1 MRTCIVVLFVTL
13 CLAEDH
19 LLPNT
24 FEELFPNAPKAD
36 VLELTREINQQKTPK
51 KAKIVLDNWIQRHWD
66 PIPETTRSE
75 QEATTQQYVT
85 ENQGDTDKPKTTRSY
100 YYGGYDGYGSYY
112 GSPSNYYSGY
122 NSSYSSYYG
131 NGGYGSYYGSPSSS
145 YGGYNSSYNSY
156 NGYGGYGSYYG
167 SPSNSYDS
175 SYGSYNGYGSYYS
188 SSSGTKEEQSPIN
201 RGGIF
206 RDLIGEKVVT
216 ESYAIRVEDR
226 PEGFNPEDFGEK
238 MQPDEWEEDY
248 WVRIITNS
256 SLRTKRSC
264 STDKHL
270 VRQKALSFI
279 DHRATLK
286 ALIRYAVN
294 RSLKERVL
302 EKSEAPKMYK
312 LFWEADKESGNDF
325 SYTKRDFLYTK
336 IYYNE
341 WSNEQSIVSG
351 IFEGYFKFFRENR
364 KKAELL
370 DWSLDGFHAC

>member
-1 MRTCIVVLFVTL
+1 MRTFIVVLFVTL

-19 LLPNT
+19 LLPNV
-24 FEELFPNAPKAD
+24 FEELFPNAPKSD

-66 PIPETTRSE
+66 TIQETTRSE

-100 YYGGYDGYGSYY
+100 YYGGYGGYGSYY

-131 NGGYGSYYGSPSSS
+131 NGGYGSYYGSPS
-145 YGGYNSSYNSY
+145 
-156 NGYGGYGSYYG
+156 
-167 SPSNSYDS
+167 NSYDS
-175 SYGSYNGYGSYYS
+175 SYGSYSGYGSYYS

-201 RGGIF
+201 QGGLF

-216 ESYAIRVEDR
+216 KSYAIRIEDR

-294 RSLKERVL
+294 RSLKEHVL
-302 EKSEAPKMYK
+302 KKSEAPKMYK
-312 LFWEADKESGNDF
+312 IFWEADKENGNDF
-325 SYTKRDFLYTK
+325 SYTKGYFLYTK
-336 IYYNE
+336 IYQYE

>member
-1 MRTCIVVLFVTL
+1 MRTFIVLLLVTL

-19 LLPNT
+19 LLPNV
-24 FEELFPNAPKAD
+24 FEELFPNAPKSD
-36 VLELTREINQQKTPK
+36 VLELTKEINQQKTPK

-85 ENQGDTDKPKTTRSY
+85 ENQGDTDKPTTTRSY

-112 GSPSNYYSGY
+112 GSPSNYYGGY
-122 NSSYSSYYG
+122 NSSYSSY
-131 NGGYGSYYGSPSSS
+131 
-145 YGGYNSSYNSY
+145 
-156 NGYGGYGSYYG
+156 NGYGGYGNSYGGYNGSYSSYNGYGDYG
-167 SPSNSYDS
+167 SFGNSNSIYKS
-175 SYGSYNGYGSYYS
+175 PYGSYNGYDGYGNYYS
-188 SSSGTKEEQSPIN
+188 SSSYSGTKEKQSSN
-201 RGGIF
+201 NVGGIF

-226 PEGFNPEDFGEK
+226 PEGFNAEEYGEK

-264 STDKHL
+264 SSNKHL

-279 DHRATLK
+279 DHRATIK
-286 ALIRYAVN
+286 SLIRFSVN

-312 LFWEADKESGNDF
+312 LFWDADKESGNEFSHTEQDF
-325 SYTKRDFLYTK
+325 YGK
-336 IYYNE
+336 ITMYE
-341 WSNEQSIVSG
+341 WSNERTIVSG
-351 IFEGYFKFFRENR
+351 KFEGLFTHFRENR